1 VDAIERDIAGQ
12 LGIDPD
18 DPKIEHAV
26 DLFGA
31 DRALLDD
38 LVRLRNAKGLSQQ
51 LVAERMNRD
60 RTSVTRFE
68 RVDSNPR
75 LSTIRRYALAV
86 GARITHRVQDM
97 DGASSADRLTFA
109 YKRLPGPIGQQWQVT
124 TVDSFPPARQPI
136 TGHIARVELSPV
148 PLDDYARMTQSPLPV
163 PLAEAAARS

>member
-1 VDAIERDIAGQ
+1 VDAIERKIASQ

-26 DLFGA
+26 DLFSA

-51 LVAERMNRD
+51 QVAERMNRD
-60 RTSVTRFE
+60 RTSVTKFE

-86 GARITHRVQDM
+86 GARITHQVETVD
-97 DGASSADRLTFA
+97 DASSDRLTFVL
-109 YKRLPGPIGQQWQVT
+109 RVTPGSIGQQWQGT
-124 TVDSFPPARQPI
+124 TVDSVPPVREPT
-136 TGHIARVELSPV
+136 TGHISRLQPSPV
-148 PLDDYARMTQSPLPV
+148 TFDYLERMTESPAPLP
-163 PLAEAAARS
+163 LIEATARP